1 MKNGITK
8 LTFLTLFLT
17 IAFSASA
24 QSSAGDPSNYFM
36 IAMALIAAVILLG
49 VVLQVADN
57 MMRIEAKE
65 TGADKSGANY
75 SIFPNFGDMFSPKK
89 PSFVGNAPYFHLNR
103 GFDIPVEGVPHPEI
117 EDTPRG
123 NTFAIQPPNFI
134 GMSPIPKVEVAVGD
148 EVKAGDHLFFD
159 KKRPAIHYVAPV
171 SGEVLSVDRGAKRSI
186 ARVVI
191 LADKEQKYRELPSFD
206 EANASRE
213 DLVNFLLDT
222 GAWPLIRQRPY
233 DVVPQ
238 PSDLPKAIFIST
250 FDSAPLA
257 PNLNLVVQGQEAAFQ
272 KGLDIL
278 NKLTEGTVHLGL
290 DARGNEMPAAAFTNA
305 TGVQH
310 NWFNGPH
317 PSGNVGVQIHH
328 TDPINAGDKVWT
340 LNVQDVLILGRLFT
354 EGRFNTSK
362 VVVLAGAEFKA
373 PRYVKTYQGAKIGD
387 LVKDELANS
396 KIRLISGDLLSG
408 TQKVEEDFLDFYD
421 DQVTSVEEGDHY
433 DMFGW
438 LVPGGVRPSVSRTYA
453 TNMIFSDS
461 KIKVDTNTHGEKRA
475 FVVTGQYE
483 KVLPMDIY
491 PQHLMKAIMANDF
504 ERMEGLGLYELSEED
519 LALCEFACTSK
530 QPLQAILREGLE
542 EMRMQG

>member
-1 MKNGITK
+1 MIT
-8 LTFLTLFLT
+8 L
-17 IAFSASA
+17 
-24 QSSAGDPSNYFM
+24 
-36 IAMALIAAVILLG
+36 ALVAALILLG
-49 VVLQVADN
+49 VILQVADN
-57 MMRIEAKE
+57 MLRIEAKE
-65 TGADKSGANY
+65 TGADKTGVNY
-75 SIFPNFGDMFSPKK
+75 SIFPNFGDMFSPKT
-89 PSFVGNAPYFHLNR
+89 PPFVGNAPYFHLKR
-103 GFDIPVEGVPHPEI
+103 GFDIPVEGVPHSEV
-117 EDTPRG
+117 EEAPRG

-134 GMSPIPKVEVAVGD
+134 GMSPIPKMEVAVGD

-171 SGEVLSVDRGAKRSI
+171 SGEVISIDRGAKRSI

-191 LADKEQKYRELPSFD
+191 LADKEQKHRELPSFD
-206 EANASRE
+206 EAEGSRE

-222 GAWPLIRQRPY
+222 GAWTLIRQRPF
-233 DVVPQ
+233 DVVPEPTDQ
-238 PSDLPKAIFIST
+238 PKAIFVST

-257 PNLNLVVQGQEAAFQ
+257 PNLNLAVRGQEAAFQ

-290 DARGNEMPAAAFTNA
+290 DARGDEMPAAVYSEAQN
-305 TGVQH
+305 VQL

-328 TDPINAGDKVWT
+328 VDPINAGEKVWT
-340 LNVQDVLILGRLFT
+340 LSVHDVLVIGRLFT
-354 EGRFNTSK
+354 EGRYNTSR
-362 VVVLAGAEFKA
+362 VVALSGSEFKA
-373 PRYVKTYQGAKIGD
+373 PRYVRTYQGAKIGD
-387 LVKDELANS
+387 LVKEELTDT

-408 TQKVEEDFLDFYD
+408 VQKNEEAFLDFYD

-438 LVPGGVRPSVSRTYA
+438 LVPSGIRPSVSRTYA
-453 TNMIFSDS
+453 ANVIFSDT

-483 KVLPMDIY
+483 EVLPMDIY

-504 ERMEGLGLYELSEED
+504 ERMEGLGLYELTEED

-542 EMRMQG
+542 EMRLQG